1 MCSSDLAKRLFK
13 LLEGGEVEITGSFPA
28 GTIGTTSENL
38 AAAAGGEH
46 YETNVMYP
54 EFAKTAREEGFEEI
68 AKIFLAIAV
77 AEKQHE
83 KVFLALKANVDQ
95 GSVFK
100 KDKIVVWRCRNCGYI
115 HVGTEAPAR
124 CPACNQL
131 LDALY
136 AGALVYHH
144 GHSVGGT
151 NPSLLR
157 AIGAGAAVDAFDV
170 SFNPQ

>member
-1 MCSSDLAKRLFK
+1 MTALLHLVIDGIDVLDPARDPTPDAVFRENILDHGADPACQAAVQA
-13 LLEGGEVEITGSFPA
+13 LEGGEVEITGSFPA

-95 GSVFK
+95 GTVF
-100 KDKIVVWRCRNCGYI
+100 
-115 HVGTEAPAR
+115 
-124 CPACNQL
+124 
-131 LDALY
+131 
-136 AGALVYHH
+136 
-144 GHSVGGT
+144 
-151 NPSLLR
+151 
-157 AIGAGAAVDAFDV
+157 AVDRKSV
-170 SFNPQ
+170 V

>member
-1 MCSSDLAKRLFK
+1 
-13 LLEGGEVEITGSFPA
+13 
-28 GTIGTTSENL
+28 
-38 AAAAGGEH
+38 
-46 YETNVMYP
+46 MYP

-115 HVGTEAPAR
+115 PRRHR
-124 CPACNQL
+124 
-131 LDALY
+131 
-136 AGALVYHH
+136 
-144 GHSVGGT
+144 
-151 NPSLLR
+151 
-157 AIGAGAAVDAFDV
+157 GAGTLPGLQSPNRPLRDSVRELV
-170 SFNPQ
+170 S